1 MKRSAILWIGAL
13 AGALVLTAG
22 AVRLAH
28 FRRGAQQGSP
38 AVLTVQPAAVP
49 NGAPAFSAPD
59 LQGQRVSLSGTRP
72 NVILFM
78 APECSDCWLE
88 EQNLKSLRAQFHAKA
103 RFFTVDINNAQNESQ
118 ALAYVQ
124 KQFGGPWPHIVDAK
138 GALMRAYGVT
148 SLDTVFV
155 VGPSPSHPILHRFV
169 SPSLRTLQNA
179 LRQAT

>member
-13 AGALVLTAG
+13 AGTLILAVG
-22 AVRLAH
+22 AVRLGH
-28 FRRGAQQGSP
+28 FRNATQERP
-38 AVLTVQPAAVP
+38 AVLTVKPALTP
-49 NGAPAFSAPD
+49 SGAPAFAATD
-59 LQGQRVSLSGTRP
+59 LQGRRVSLSNTRP

-88 EQNLKSLRAQFHAKA
+88 EQKLKTLSAQFGARA

-138 GALMRAYGVT
+138 GKLARAYRVT

-155 VGPSPSHPILHRFV
+155 VGPTPSHPILDRFV
-169 SPSLRTLQNA
+169 SPSLRILEIA
-179 LRQAT
+179 LRRAT